1 VNEAGDAGL
10 TQGMERARG
19 AVRLSASLGEGR
31 VRVADLAQSGCG
43 RLLFP
48 AVAETAALEAVVVNT
63 SGGLT
68 GGDRFEI
75 AARVEA
81 GASLVLT
88 TQACEKIYRSS
99 GGDAVVA
106 TRLTLAAGTQLS
118 WVPQETILFERSELS
133 RTLHVEMAETAKLVV
148 VEAVL
153 LGRRASGETIREIRF
168 RDSWRVRRGGRLV
181 FAEEMRLG
189 EDLTAALAGRAT
201 LAGAAGFATVLVV
214 AKDAETR
221 LADLRRLT
229 IDEAVECGF
238 SSFDGLCLGRLVAQ
252 DGASLRT
259 GLVCVLQAL
268 GGAVPRVWSI

>member
-1 VNEAGDAGL
+1 VNDAAGGAAAPA
-10 TQGMERARG
+10 MERARG
-19 AVRLSASLGEGR
+19 AVRLSATLAAAR

-48 AVAETAALEAVVVNT
+48 AVAEAAPLEAVVVNT
-63 SGGLT
+63 AGGLT
-68 GGDRFEI
+68 GGDRFEVT
-75 AARVEA
+75 AQAEA

-99 GGDAVVA
+99 GGEAMVS
-106 TRLTLAAGTQLS
+106 TRLTLGARSHLAFL
-118 WVPQETILFERSELS
+118 PQETILFDRSRLA
-133 RTLHVEMAETAKLVV
+133 RTLDVGMAATATLVL

-153 LGRRASGETIREIRF
+153 LGRRASGETIRETGF
-168 RDSWRVRRGGRLV
+168 RDSWRIRRDGRLV

-189 EDLTAALAGRAT
+189 EDLAEALGGRAT

-214 AKDAETR
+214 APEVEDR
-221 LADLRRLT
+221 LSELRRLT
-229 IDEAVECGF
+229 TDEAVECGF

-252 DGASLRT
+252 NGVSLRA
-259 GLVCVLQAL
+259 GLVSILQAL

>member
-1 VNEAGDAGL
+1 
-10 TQGMERARG
+10 MERARG
-19 AVRLSASLGEGR
+19 AVRLSACLAGAR
-31 VRVADLAQSGCG
+31 VRLADLAQSGCG

-48 AVAETAALEAVVVNT
+48 TVAKAAALEAVVVNT
-63 SGGLT
+63 AGGLT

-75 AARVEA
+75 AALAEA

-99 GGDAVVA
+99 GGEAVVS
-106 TRLTLAAGTQLS
+106 TRLTLEAGSHLAFL
-118 WVPQETILFERSELS
+118 PQETILFDRSRLA
-133 RTLHVEMAETAKLVV
+133 RMLQVDMAATATLVL

-153 LGRRASGETIREIRF
+153 IGRRAAGETIRETSF
-168 RDSWRVRRGGRLV
+168 RDSWRIRRDGRLV

-189 EDLTAALAGRAT
+189 VDLAEALGGRAT

-214 AKDAETR
+214 APDAEDR
-221 LADLRRLT
+221 LAELRGVT
-229 IDEAVECGF
+229 INEAVECGF

-252 DGASLRT
+252 DGASLRA
-259 GLVCVLQAL
+259 GLALVLQAL

>member
-1 VNEAGDAGL
+1 VNDAGDAGL
-10 TQGMERARG
+10 AQGMERARG

-214 AKDAETR
+214 AEDAETR

-238 SSFDGLCLGRLVAQ
+238 SSFDGLCTGRLVAQ